1 MKKQLEMKK
10 QILLLLMTLSCFY
23 GFAQKPDCQLLI
35 NDFNTFIQYLEE
47 THPDP
52 YTSYG
57 GLPEFK
63 RKAQGLRDK
72 ITDNTTT
79 EQLEEMMKEFISV
92 LNDGHTTINGNEQSE
107 TDSDYLPLKFSIAT
121 DGIFISETDNN
132 NVQYRGAFLESVND
146 IPVDS
151 LLKKVR
157 QLRSTENKYGE
168 YWELCDLLSS
178 KAGFALLFNDSEKI
192 KLALKFKNKKSE
204 YVYLDY
210 MPEPNWHKQSS
221 SVKLNNNN
229 NLLYKQI
236 LENKKQSVGYFVW
249 NGMSS
254 REMVEE
260 VAKNS
265 NPTYLDMNL
274 NAVYR
279 YSLNI
284 PRPDDDK
291 KAIEGIPALY
301 PAFSDLLKTM
311 KEQKLEYL
319 IIDLRRNGGGM
330 TPLCSPLLYMLFGD
344 KYLNYDCK
352 AEYNRRLSNLQL
364 KKWGLDSIGQ
374 YNKGNNTNYLTGDFI
389 FGYFF
394 GSGRNTKPIEEK
406 RKDLS
411 LIAYYRGIGSEFTKD
426 LNGKPIYEPKIF
438 VLTSPQTF
446 SAAYHFVYF
455 LTQIGKTYIVGVPS
469 RQAGN
474 TFMET
479 TNFELPNTKIS
490 GSISNSYQIFYPDDP
505 VKGKVLM
512 PDFAM
517 EWADFAKYDFDSN
530 AEILFVLDLINSNK
544 IK

>member
-1 MKKQLEMKK
+1 MKK
-10 QILLLLMTLSCFY
+10 QILLFLMTLSCFY
-23 GFAQKPDCQLLI
+23 GFAQKQECQLLI

-52 YTSYG
+52 YTAYG

-63 RKAQGLRDK
+63 RKAQGLRNM
-72 ITDNTTT
+72 ITDSTTV
-79 EQLEEMMKEFISV
+79 EQLREMMKEFISV
-92 LNDGHTTINGNEQSE
+92 LNDGHTIISGNEQLE
-107 TDSDYLPLKFSIAT
+107 TDPNYLPVRFGIAT
-121 DGIFISETDNN
+121 DGIFISETDEN

-146 IPVDS
+146 VPVET
-151 LLKKVR
+151 LVEKVK
-157 QLRSTENKYGE
+157 QIRSTENKYGK
-168 YWELCDLLSS
+168 YLELCNLLSTKS
-178 KAGFALLFNDSEKI
+178 GFSLLFNNTEKI
-192 KLALKFKNKKSE
+192 KLVLKLKNKKSE
-204 YVYLDY
+204 PVYLNYIPAPD
-210 MPEPNWHKQSS
+210 WHKQTS
-221 SVKLNNNN
+221 SVQLNNEN

-236 LENKKQSVGYFVW
+236 LKNNKQSVGYFVW
-249 NGMSS
+249 NAMSS
-254 REMVEE
+254 RETVEE
-260 VAKNS
+260 VAKNP
-265 NPTYLDMNL
+265 NPEYLDMNL
-274 NAVYR
+274 NAVYKYR
-279 YSLNI
+279 LKV

-301 PAFSDLLKTM
+301 PNFSDLLTTM
-311 KEQKLEYL
+311 KEQKLNYL
-319 IIDLRRNGGGM
+319 IIDLRFNGGGM
-330 TPLCSPLLYMLFGD
+330 TPLCQPLLYMLFGD

-364 KKWGLDSIGQ
+364 KKWGLDSIEQ
-374 YNKGNNTNYLTGDFI
+374 YNKGNNTNFRIGDFV

-394 GSGRNTKPIEEK
+394 GNGGTDTRPIEEK

-411 LIAYYRGIGSEFTKD
+411 LIAYFRGIGSEYTKD
-426 LNGKPIYEPKIF
+426 LNGKPIYEPKII

-455 LTQIGKTYIVGVPS
+455 LTQIGKVCIVGVPS
-469 RQAGN
+469 MQSGN
-474 TFMET
+474 TFMES

-517 EWADFAKYDFDSN
+517 NWNDFAKFDFDPN
-530 AEILFVLDLINSNK
+530 AEILFALDLINNNK